1 MEESKYYNYIYMFL
15 LKSTHLRKEL
25 SRWKESKNN

>member
-1 MEESKYYNYIYMFL
+1 MEESQYYNYIYVPTQIY
-15 LKSTHLRKEL
+15 SSSKEL